1 MTSGKKT
8 ARDLVPPLAAI
19 VLFVAFVG
27 LGLWQLDRAAEK
39 TALRELFESGGAH
52 TPLAAAGETPELYQP
67 LTTTG
72 RFLGER
78 QFLIDNMI
86 TNGRIGYF
94 VVTPFEHA
102 AGEPLLLVNRGWL
115 PKDPDQDLAAA
126 VAVADSRQEIAGRA
140 GRLPRVGI
148 RAGEA
153 FGGDGGWP
161 RIANW
166 PTLEELEAE
175 LGSDLLPFV
184 LLADPEPD
192 AAFVRRWELPG
203 PGPMRHIGY
212 AVQWFA
218 LAVAVVVTAVLL
230 WRRGRRPA

>member
-1 MTSGKKT
+1 MKSGTIT
-8 ARDLVPPLAAI
+8 ARDAVPPLAAI
-19 VLFVAFVG
+19 VLVVLFTG
-27 LGLWQLDRAAEK
+27 LGLWQLDRADEK
-39 TALRELFESGGAH
+39 AALRELFDSGAGYR
-52 TPLAAAGETPELYQP
+52 PLPAAGETPKLYEP
-67 LTTTG
+67 LKARG

-86 TNGRIGYF
+86 MNGRVGYF

-102 AGEPLLLVNRGWL
+102 AGEPLLLVNRGWT
-115 PKDPDQDLAAA
+115 PKEPDRGPAAA
-126 VAVADSRQEIAGRA
+126 VAVAGSEREITGRA

-153 FGGDGGWP
+153 FEGEDGWP

-166 PTLEELEAE
+166 PTLEELEQA
-175 LGSDLLPFV
+175 LGRDLLPFV

-192 AAFVRRWELPG
+192 TAFVRHWELPG

-218 LAVAVVVTAVLL
+218 LAAAVIVTAVLL
-230 WRRGRRPA
+230 WRRRRRPA